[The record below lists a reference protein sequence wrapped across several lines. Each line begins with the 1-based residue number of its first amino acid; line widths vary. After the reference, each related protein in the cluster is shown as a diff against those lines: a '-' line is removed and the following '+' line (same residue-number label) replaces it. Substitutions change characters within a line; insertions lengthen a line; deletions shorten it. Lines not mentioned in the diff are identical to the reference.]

1 MTDKYS
7 YDLQPI
13 RFRKIK
19 PKSALHENNDNP
31 LQFLTDLRSQ
41 LKPSSFFPIIERLKT
56 VTKDEVKSDVMAGL
70 LIGAFLIPQGMA
82 YATVAG
88 LCFRFVFVCLR

>member
-13 RFRKIK
+13 RFRRVK
-19 PKSALHENNDNP
+19 PKSALHEDNDNP
-31 LQFLTDLRSQ
+31 LQFLSSLRSQ
-41 LKPSSFFPIIERLKT
+41 FEPSSFFPIIDRVKT
-56 VTKDEVKSDVMAGL
+56 LTKDEVKSDVMAGL

-88 LCFRFVFVCLR
+88 

>member
-1 MTDKYS
+1 MTDKYP

-13 RFRKIK
+13 KFRKIN
-19 PKSALHENNDNP
+19 PQSALHEGRGAP
-31 LQFLTDLRSQ
+31 FQFLRHLSFTNIFPFINQLRTMDKET
-41 LKPSSFFPIIERLKT
+41 L
-56 VTKDEVKSDVMAGL
+56 KSDMMAGL

-88 LCFRFVFVCLR
+88 KAR

>member
-1 MTDKYS
+1 MADKYP

-13 RFRKIK
+13 KFRKIN
-19 PKSALHENNDNP
+19 PQSALHEGRESP
-31 LQFLTDLRSQ
+31 FYFLRHLSLTNI
-41 LKPSSFFPIIERLKT
+41 FPILAKFRTMDKEGL
-56 VTKDEVKSDVMAGL
+56 KSDAMAGL

-88 LCFRFVFVCLR
+88 MRIKSTFESCLFFFL